1 MYNCQEKWIYFYFYD
16 ETALEN
22 KNDPVT
28 KALKDSLN
36 IFYENNNFNT
46 DNPLNN
52 YDIQGIIIDDE
63 GMEKSFRPKVINLY
77 QYLKKK
83 LNIKIGWSQGLAS
96 TNKICP
102 KNSNPCV
109 QWDYFLAQVY
119 TTDYDYNYYYTTK
132 KNNKG
137 DNCTI
142 FKKNNNGTYDFDDNS
157 HSLTKSNS
165 IYGNLYYSY
174 IHQIKNPNY
183 PVTMLCGSGNCQENN
198 GCIDERKSTKDIFD
212 LICNRP
218 KNFPFKNFAIWYG
231 TGRDSSCS
239 TCDNPCNKNKT
250 EEDCNDCSDCEW
262 DDNNGYCYNNDSP
275 WGCEK
280 DWYK

>member
-1 MYNCQEKWIYFYFYD
+1 MYNNQEKWIYFYFYD
-16 ETALEN
+16 ESAMEN
-22 KNDPVT
+22 KNDPV
-28 KALKDSLN
+28 KNALFHSLN
-36 IFYENNNFNT
+36 ITWENNNFNT
-46 DNPLNN
+46 HNALNN

-63 GMEKSFRPKVINLY
+63 GISMKKSFRTKVINLY
-77 QYLKKK
+77 QDLKKK
-83 LNIKIGWSQGLAS
+83 LNLKLGWSQGLAS

-119 TTDYDYNYYYTTK
+119 TTDYDYTYYYTTN
-132 KNNKG
+132 KNN
-137 DNCTI
+137 NCTK
-142 FKKNNNGTYDFDDNS
+142 FKKNDNDSWDFDDS
-157 HSLTKSNS
+157 KHALTKSNS

-174 IHQIKNPNY
+174 KHQINNPNY
-183 PVTMLCGSGNCQENN
+183 LVTMLCGSGNCQESN

-231 TGRDSSCS
+231 TGSQPNCGGCGKITKEEECKSPCKWYPSKSTKCS
-239 TCDNPCNKNKT
+239 LDETK
-250 EEDCNDCSDCEW
+250 
-262 DDNNGYCYNNDSP
+262 P